1 MSGCEKDAQT
11 ELEIMW
17 TNQHGTGPKTDDR
30 VETQVILQY
39 MCQPYPSGKVSDIN
53 KDFERHTIRNGGNRN
68 TQNFRQD
75 EREDRVTRTALGLHE
90 PFHHYNSLL
99 RRIRNKGIHR
109 THLYPYLQTHCC

>member
-68 TQNFRQD
+68 TQKLRQD